1 MINVAD
7 NELLMRCSC
16 HSADHI
22 AWLIHEPDESR
33 GNNLKGEH
41 DDWYL
46 SVMLDHFSFWKR
58 VRMGFRY
65 IFAPQTIKYGMTAE
79 LVLRTED
86 IDKLYEFILIRRLPE
101 ALERAAMVPPAE
113 LGGKD
118 GPA

>member
-1 MINVAD
+1 VINVAE

-16 HSADHI
+16 HSAEHI
-22 AWLIHEPDESR
+22 AWLIHDPDESR

-58 VRMGFRY
+58 VRKAFRY
-65 IFAPQTIKYGMTAE
+65 VFAPQTIKYGMTAE

-86 IDKLYEFILIRRLPE
+86 IDKLYEFILVRRALPA
-101 ALERAAMVPPAE
+101 ALPPADHQPTE
-113 LGGKD
+113 KTE
-118 GPA
+118 ASQS

>member
-1 MINVAD
+1 MKQMINVAE

-16 HSADHI
+16 HSAEHI
-22 AWLIHEPDESR
+22 AWLIHEPDEDR

-46 SVMLDHFSFWKR
+46 SVMLDHFTFWKR
-58 VRMGFRY
+58 VCKGFQY

-86 IDKLYEFILIRRLPE
+86 IDRLYEFILIRRLPE
-101 ALERAAMVPPAE
+101 ALERASQAKAS
-113 LGGKD
+113 
-118 GPA
+118 